1 MPKKKLTKAQV
12 RKLFNTAHNALF
24 KLMLDKISEA
34 QFSNVT
40 MSWKKLGDL
49 DDLMVKARN
58 RVK

>member
-12 RKLFNTAHNALF
+12 RKLFNSAHNAIYR
-24 KLMLDKISEA
+24 LMLDKISNA

-49 DDLMVKARN
+49 DDVMVRARN